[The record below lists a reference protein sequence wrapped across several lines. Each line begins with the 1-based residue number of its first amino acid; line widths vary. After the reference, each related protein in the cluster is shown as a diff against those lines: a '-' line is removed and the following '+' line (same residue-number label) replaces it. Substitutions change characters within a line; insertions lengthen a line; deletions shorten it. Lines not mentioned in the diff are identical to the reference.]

1 MDFRERL
8 PEYGCSRRLGI
19 AASAISDER
28 AVSREVGLDLDSAGV
43 AGAAA
48 FPGDVVPLVG
58 DVVPLVGGVVPLVG
72 GVVPLV
78 GGVVPLVGGVVPL
91 VCELGWVADEAITV
105 PVGTDGGAAGGVEL
119 ALAAAFVVG
128 GAGNGW
134 ARIVTIAASKLV
146 TVCTA

>member
-1 MDFRERL
+1 LVDFRERL
-8 PEYGCSRRLGI
+8 PEYGCSRRFGI

-28 AVSREVGLDLDSAGV
+28 AVSIEVGLDVDSAGV

-48 FPGDVVPLVG
+48 VPGDVA
-58 DVVPLVGGVVPLVG
+58 PLVGGVVPLVG
-72 GVVPLV
+72 GA
-78 GGVVPLVGGVVPL
+78 VPLVGGVVPL

-105 PVGTDGGAAGGVEL
+105 PVGTDGGADGGVE
-119 ALAAAFVVG
+119 LAAAFVVDD
-128 GAGNGW
+128 AGNGW

>member
-1 MDFRERL
+1 LVDFRERL
-8 PEYGCSRRLGI
+8 PEYGCSRRFGI

-28 AVSREVGLDLDSAGV
+28 AVSIEVGLDVDGARV

-48 FPGDVVPLVG
+48 LLG
-58 DVVPLVGGVVPLVG
+58 DVVPLVGGVVPLVC
-72 GVVPLV
+72 
-78 GGVVPLVGGVVPL
+78 GVVPL
-91 VCELGWVADEAITV
+91 VCELGCVAAGAVTV
-105 PVGTDGGAAGGVEL
+105 PVGTDGGVAGGVEL

>member
-1 MDFRERL
+1 LVDFRERL
-8 PEYGCSRRLGI
+8 PEYGCSRRFGI

-28 AVSREVGLDLDSAGV
+28 AVSTEVGLDVDNAGV

-48 FPGDVVPLVG
+48 FPG

-105 PVGTDGGAAGGVEL
+105 PVGTDGGAAGGVEP
-119 ALAAAFVVG
+119 ALAAAFVVV